1 MNQTSPAWLQEMVAT
16 AGSKRLTSI
25 DGPAHDFRS
34 HFSDHWKVA
43 SEENIPFHISKKDLD
58 KREDRIH
65 NEDHFLP
72 EFIDSPKDI
81 EALETQAL
89 CTNRLQ
95 RQLGEWF
102 QQQMP
107 RLLDKQYSA
116 VTIDQSSIDILE
128 LDICQTL
135 DDYLYF
141 GMIKKPHRN
150 PTLKETHD
158 LLETMWE
165 RTIAPYRAAAQTPPT
180 PSR

>member
-1 MNQTSPAWLQEMVAT
+1 MNKASPAWLQDMVAT

-25 DGPAHDFRS
+25 DGLAHDFRS
-34 HFSDHWKVA
+34 HFSDHWGVA
-43 SEENIPFHISKKDLD
+43 SEEDIPFHISKKDLD
-58 KREDRIH
+58 KRDDRVH

-72 EFIDSPKDI
+72 NFLESDKDF

-102 QQQMP
+102 HQQIP

-116 VTIDQSSIDILE
+116 VMLDPSAISILE
-128 LDICQTL
+128 EDICQTL

-141 GMIKKPHRN
+141 GMIKPPHRN

-165 RTIAPYRAAAQTPPT
+165 KAIAPYRATAQTPP
-180 PSR
+180 R